1 MTEKTL
7 LKAIVGIIILFAIG
21 LVFYFIFS
29 APYGDGLEKTME
41 NAGVEEG
48 EPVYHAPLDYGE
60 DYVTAFFAGLLG
72 FGLVFGI
79 SYAYFKI
86 AGKKKESKEAK

>member
-1 MTEKTL
+1 VTEKTY
-7 LKAIVGIIILFAIG
+7 LKAILGIIILFAIG

-29 APYGDGLEKTME
+29 ASYGDGLEKTME

-60 DYVTAFFAGLLG
+60 DYLTAFFAGLLG